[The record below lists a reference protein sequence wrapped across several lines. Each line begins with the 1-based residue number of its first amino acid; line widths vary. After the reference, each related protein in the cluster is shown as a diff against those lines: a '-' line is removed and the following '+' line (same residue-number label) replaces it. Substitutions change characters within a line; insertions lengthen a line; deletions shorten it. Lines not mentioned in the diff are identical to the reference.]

1 MGDLGGIY
9 YIATELFEL
18 SAGLTGIEG
27 KVPEGSVLEI
37 GKPKVMSHMSG
48 KF

>member
-9 YIATELFEL
+9 YVATELFEL
-18 SAGLTGIEG
+18 SAGLTGIE
-27 KVPEGSVLEI
+27 VPEGSVLEI

-48 KF
+48 KV

>member
-9 YIATELFEL
+9 YITAELFEL
-18 SAGLTGIEG
+18 SARLAGIVG

-37 GKPKVMSHMSG
+37 GKPEVMSQMRS
-48 KF
+48 KV